1 MEIKDNLSLKTP
13 VKKEITS
20 FRAKLL
26 KWHRNNKRYYPW
38 RGTQDPFRVLIAEMM
53 LRRTKA
59 DQVKRVYER
68 LFNEYPDIQSLS
80 KADNKKLED
89 ILGSLGLRW
98 RLPSFGL
105 VAREIMEQYGSKV
118 PDSRSEL
125 KKLTGV
131 GDYVAGAVLS
141 IAYHKKEWMVD
152 SNVVRVLKRYFGI
165 ITSKEGRRKKEIIEI
180 SKIYVSCKDPREAN
194 LAILDFAA
202 IICKPRHPLCP
213 KCPLRKACHSFSGQF

>member
-1 MEIKDNLSLKTP
+1 
-13 VKKEITS
+13 
-20 FRAKLL
+20 
-26 KWHRNNKRYYPW
+26 
-38 RGTQDPFRVLIAEMM
+38 
-53 LRRTKA
+53 
-59 DQVKRVYER
+59 VKRVYER

-152 SNVVRVLKRYFGI
+152 SNVVRVLKDTLG
-165 ITSKEGRRKKEIIEI
+165 
-180 SKIYVSCKDPREAN
+180 
-194 LAILDFAA
+194 
-202 IICKPRHPLCP
+202 
-213 KCPLRKACHSFSGQF
+213 